1 MVGSRTRQ
9 RPETQGV
16 WDFLAQY
23 GLFLAKAVTVAI
35 AVVFCAIGIVAAA
48 SRARGG
54 GGGEEGHI
62 EVRKLNDRFD
72 AMRDALRAAT
82 LESKEFRKLRKAD
95 RKAAKARHKSRPAPP
110 DDKAPSA
117 PRRIYV
123 LNFHGDIR
131 AQAVQNLR
139 EEISAVLTLA
149 EPADQVVV
157 RLESGGGM
165 VHSYGLAAAQLARI
179 RERGIPLTVC
189 VDKVAASGG
198 YLMAC
203 VADRVIA
210 APFAMLGS
218 IGVVAQIPNFHR
230 LLQKHDIDYEMVTAG
245 QYKRTLTV
253 FGQNTD
259 AAREKFTEELEDT
272 HALFKEFVSR
282 YRPALDMQAV
292 ATGEAWF
299 GERALALGLVDALGT
314 SDALLQQAARES
326 DVLEVRYIERKGLG
340 ERLGLTIE
348 GAVERGVARAV
359 ERLDARGD
367 WLR

>member
-1 MVGSRTRQ
+1 M
-9 RPETQGV
+9 

-23 GLFLAKAVTVAI
+23 GLFLAKAVTVVI
-35 AVVFCAIGIVAAA
+35 AVVFCAIGVAAAA
-48 SRARGG
+48 SRARG

-72 AMRDALRAAT
+72 QMRDALRAAT

-95 RKAAKARHKSRPAPP
+95 RKAERARHKARPA
-110 DDKAPSA
+110 APA
-117 PRRIYV
+117 ADAPEPPRRIYL

-131 AQAVQNLR
+131 AQSVQNLR

-149 EPADQVVV
+149 EPADQVIV
-157 RLESGGGM
+157 RVESGGGM
-165 VHSYGLAAAQLARI
+165 VHAYGLAAAQLARI

-230 LLQKHDIDYEMVTAG
+230 LLQKHDVDYELITAG

-272 HALFKEFVSR
+272 HALFKEYVAR
-282 YRPALDMQAV
+282 YRQALDMEKV

-299 GERALALGLVDALGT
+299 GERALALGLVDAIGT
-314 SDALLQQAARES
+314 SDALLQESARGS
-326 DVLEVRYIERKGLG
+326 DVLEIRYVERKGLG
-340 ERLGLTIE
+340 ERLGLAIE
-348 GAVERGVARAV
+348 GAVERGVARAA
-359 ERLDARGD
+359 ERLDDRGD

>member
-1 MVGSRTRQ
+1 MVGSRTRR
-9 RPETQGV
+9 RPETESV

-23 GLFLAKAVTVAI
+23 GLFLAKAVTVVI

-48 SRARGG
+48 GRARS

-62 EVRKLNDRFD
+62 EVRKLNDRLD
-72 AMRDALRAAT
+72 MMRDALRAAT

-95 RKAAKARHKSRPAPP
+95 RKAQKARHKARSTPPDNEPAP
-110 DDKAPSA
+110 

-139 EEISAVLTLA
+139 EEITALLTLA
-149 EPADQVVV
+149 EPADRVVL

-203 VADRVIA
+203 VAEHVVA

-218 IGVVAQIPNFHR
+218 IGVVAQIPNFDS
-230 LLQKHDIDYEMVTAG
+230 Q
-245 QYKRTLTV
+245 
-253 FGQNTD
+253 
-259 AAREKFTEELEDT
+259 
-272 HALFKEFVSR
+272 LFE
-282 YRPALDMQAV
+282 
-292 ATGEAWF
+292 
-299 GERALALGLVDALGT
+299 
-314 SDALLQQAARES
+314 
-326 DVLEVRYIERKGLG
+326 
-340 ERLGLTIE
+340 
-348 GAVERGVARAV
+348 
-359 ERLDARGD
+359 
-367 WLR
+367 

>member
-1 MVGSRTRQ
+1 
-9 RPETQGV
+9 
-16 WDFLAQY
+16 
-23 GLFLAKAVTVAI
+23 
-35 AVVFCAIGIVAAA
+35 
-48 SRARGG
+48 
-54 GGGEEGHI
+54 
-62 EVRKLNDRFD
+62 DR
-72 AMRDALRAAT
+72 
-82 LESKEFRKLRKAD
+82 
-95 RKAAKARHKSRPAPP
+95 
-110 DDKAPSA
+110 
-117 PRRIYV
+117 
-123 LNFHGDIR
+123 
-131 AQAVQNLR
+131 
-139 EEISAVLTLA
+139 
-149 EPADQVVV
+149 VVV

-165 VHSYGLAAAQLARI
+165 VHSYGLAAAQLARV

-203 VADRVIA
+203 VAERVVA

-245 QYKRTLTV
+245 QYKRTLTL
-253 FGQNTD
+253 FGHNTD

-314 SDALLQQAARES
+314 SDALLQEAARAS
-326 DVLEVRYIERKGLG
+326 DVLEIRYVERKGLG

-348 GAVERGVARAV
+348 GAVERGVARAA
-359 ERLDARGD
+359 EQLDGRGN

>member
-9 RPETQGV
+9 RPETKGV

-23 GLFLAKAVTVAI
+23 GLFLAKAVTVVI
-35 AVVFCAIGIVAAA
+35 AVVFAALGIVAAA

-54 GGGEEGHI
+54 TSGAEGHI
-62 EVRKLNDRFD
+62 EVRKLNDRFES
-72 AMRDALRAAT
+72 MRDALRAAT

-95 RKAAKARHKSRPAPP
+95 RKAEKARHKSRPATP
-110 DDKAPSA
+110 DEDSAA
-117 PRRIYV
+117 PRRVYV
-123 LNFHGDIR
+123 LAFHGDIR

-149 EPADQVVV
+149 EPADRVVL

-203 VADRVIA
+203 VADRVVA

-253 FGQNTD
+253 FGPNTD

-272 HALFKEFVSR
+272 HELFKEFVSR
-282 YRPALDMQAV
+282 YRPALDMQTV

-299 GERALALGLVDALGT
+299 GERALALGLVDGLGT
-314 SDALLQQAARES
+314 SDALLQEAARAS
-326 DVLEVRYIERKGLG
+326 DVLEIRYVERKGLG
-340 ERLGLTIE
+340 QRLGLTIE

-359 ERLDARGD
+359 ERLDARGN